1 MGELIVSETPFS
13 DFLQHQKCSE
23 LDFGI
28 VQRRTLQKKPLFWER
43 VGEKKW
49 QELEHGECVM
59 HGEYFLR
66 RWVHGSVHKASLKEL
81 PRCDVESVGKEAE
94 RENAVN
100 VLTRCEEEGKCVA
113 ECMKVGENE
122 EMKMVGDSGE
132 YILARLDFFTMDDG
146 RRNKST
152 LCLHTC
158 ISAALSYCLQ
168 THERERHRD
177 SPPSLLR

>member
-1 MGELIVSETPFS
+1 MSETPFS

-28 VQRRTLQKKPLFWER
+28 VQRRTLQKKSRLWER
-43 VGEKKW
+43 VGEKKR

-59 HGEYFLR
+59 HGECFLR

-132 YILARLDFFTMDDG
+132 YILARLDFFTMDDE

>member
-1 MGELIVSETPFS
+1 MSETPFS

-43 VGEKKW
+43 VGEKKR
-49 QELEHGECVM
+49 QELEHGECVI
-59 HGEYFLR
+59 HGERFLR

-81 PRCDVESVGKEAE
+81 PRYDVESVGKEAE

-100 VLTRCEEEGKCVA
+100 VLMRCEEEGKCVA
-113 ECMKVGENE
+113 ECMTVGENE

-158 ISAALSYCLQ
+158 ISTALSCCLQ

>member
-1 MGELIVSETPFS
+1 M
-13 DFLQHQKCSE
+13 
-23 LDFGI
+23 
-28 VQRRTLQKKPLFWER
+28 
-43 VGEKKW
+43 
-49 QELEHGECVM
+49 
-59 HGEYFLR
+59 
-66 RWVHGSVHKASLKEL
+66 
-81 PRCDVESVGKEAE
+81 
-94 RENAVN
+94 N

-158 ISAALSYCLQ
+158 ISTALSCCLQ